1 MKVNILLALL
11 AVSGTALAQLPI
23 VDPNTS
29 TTAASSSTTTTEST
43 TSAPPPPTSTTT
55 TSSEPTSSSP
65 PPASSSVPS
74 SSSSVPASSTVAS
87 TSAATTSA
95 ATTSNSKP
103 PTSIAPSTTVTLVS
117 ASTTA
122 SISGTPTPT
131 NPPPNDSSNKT
142 GVIAGATVGG
152 IVGLA
157 LIAGILTWINRKG
170 GCTRRRK
177 RDADFDDYG
186 LDDHDFPARPMGT
199 TSAAA
204 AAVGAGAM
212 ASGARQEPTL
222 PQFGG
227 DQYYDDQYGNNG
239 ARRFVPSYQPQL
251 QQHPDYYNQQQGQY
265 YNYSGNPGSD
275 HGFSDTTYNDQNY
288 YGAGAAGGYYEQKT
302 DGAAD
307 TYKPDDAAV
316 VENKPHEKL

>member
-1 MKVNILLALL
+1 MV
-11 AVSGTALAQLPI
+11 
-23 VDPNTS
+23 
-29 TTAASSSTTTTEST
+29 
-43 TSAPPPPTSTTT
+43 
-55 TSSEPTSSSP
+55 EP
-65 PPASSSVPS
+65 
-74 SSSSVPASSTVAS
+74 
-87 TSAATTSA
+87 
-95 ATTSNSKP
+95 
-103 PTSIAPSTTVTLVS
+103 
-117 ASTTA
+117 
-122 SISGTPTPT
+122 
-131 NPPPNDSSNKT
+131 
-142 GVIAGATVGG
+142 
-152 IVGLA
+152 VGLA

-199 TSAAA
+199 ASAAA
-204 AAVGAGAM
+204 AAAGAGAM

-265 YNYSGNPGSD
+265 YNYPGSD
-275 HGFSDTTYNDQNY
+275 HGFSDTTHSDQNY
-288 YGAGAAGGYYEQKT
+288 YGAGGAAGGYYEQKT

-307 TYKPDDAAV
+307 TYKPDDPDV
-316 VENKPHEKL
+316 VENKPHEKY